1 MAKKYRYKSETIG
14 SQEEAV
20 SPEPGEDGGSQT
32 PEGVPMFHPDP
43 SVSAVTIGELSFE
56 NLDGFFYIPLSLL
69 SEARRIHKMAGA

>member
-1 MAKKYRYKSETIG
+1 
-14 SQEEAV
+14 
-20 SPEPGEDGGSQT
+20 
-32 PEGVPMFHPDP
+32 MFHPDP